1 MQCAHC
7 AITVQ
12 RNAAGSLR
20 VSLRYSLSV
29 VPQDWGPRG
38 LKEIAIQTPSPFHS
52 PPVRARRA
60 VPQPLPAGAYFVTI
74 CTRERGCLL
83 GQVVDGEMRLN
94 PLGEMAAAGRHAVPH
109 HFPRVVLDEAIIMP
123 NHIHGII
130 VTVGA
135 KHPLSPFMCLR
146 NDRNRM
152 LRPDDRVRPDG
163 SRQPDSGDHKDRP
176 CGTMAAASDL
186 RIVLSHIAARA
197 IRSLISPCVYPRHD
211 PETGCEAELT

>member
-1 MQCAHC
+1 
-7 AITVQ
+7 
-12 RNAAGSLR
+12 
-20 VSLRYSLSV
+20 
-29 VPQDWGPRG
+29 
-38 LKEIAIQTPSPFHS
+38 
-52 PPVRARRA
+52 
-60 VPQPLPAGAYFVTI
+60 
-74 CTRERGCLL
+74 
-83 GQVVDGEMRLN
+83 MRLN
-94 PLGEMAAAGRHAVPH
+94 PLGELAAACRHAVPH

-197 IRSLISPCVYPRHD
+197 IRSLISPCVYPCLAPALEWGHD